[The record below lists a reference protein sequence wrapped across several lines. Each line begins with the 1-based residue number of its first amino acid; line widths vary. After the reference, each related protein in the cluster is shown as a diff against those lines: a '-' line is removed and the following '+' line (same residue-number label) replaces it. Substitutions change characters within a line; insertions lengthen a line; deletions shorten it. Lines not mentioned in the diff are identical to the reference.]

1 MTDLFW
7 RNFALITGVSP
18 AIVGCFFFSWS
29 SGFIHE
35 RHWFLCLHR
44 KFQSWNFLQVQT
56 HLMRPWALQGPFRE
70 PQSQAVL
77 WIEKSHINF
86 GQAEKTASM
95 PDTIQMFSDQVSL
108 CPAYNANRGR
118 PSLQPSF
125 PAPWQRGPWIVALKK
140 MRSGDQRWWPQMGP
154 GWEQHWWKNLETLLQ
169 RKGWE
174 LSKPA
179 RKRASWW
186 QCLSCNLKAES
197 SFYLVGRLGLEPRRQ
212 YLRWPQ

>member
-1 MTDLFW
+1 MKGTD
-7 RNFALITGVSP
+7 
-18 AIVGCFFFSWS
+18 
-29 SGFIHE
+29 
-35 RHWFLCLHR
+35 FLCLHR

-77 WIEKSHINF
+77 WIEKSHVNF

-125 PAPWQRGPWIVALKK
+125 PAPWQRGPWIVALKE

-154 GWEQHWWKNLETLLQ
+154 GWEQHWWKKLGNFVAE
-169 RKGWE
+169 
-174 LSKPA
+174 
-179 RKRASWW
+179 KRVRT
-186 QCLSCNLKAES
+186 LKASQEES
-197 SFYLVGRLGLEPRRQ
+197 ILVTMSVVQPKSWEFVLFGGKVRTWAQETVSQVTPIELTWRRQ
-212 YLRWPQ
+212 GRSQAIYKFATRGR